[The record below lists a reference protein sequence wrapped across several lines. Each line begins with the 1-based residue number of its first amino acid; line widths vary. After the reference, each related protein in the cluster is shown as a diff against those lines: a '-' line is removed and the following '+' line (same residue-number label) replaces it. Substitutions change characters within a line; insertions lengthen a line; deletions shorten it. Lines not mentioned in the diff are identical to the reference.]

1 VAEPVYYGPDATVA
15 YDLVCSLKST
25 QDQLAGLGPTAAE
38 VARGRL
44 RAMLAARE
52 TDRGVFF
59 DSRAW
64 IVTARRGSAN

>member
-1 VAEPVYYGPDATVA
+1 VA

-25 QDQLAGLGPTAAE
+25 QDQLARLDPAAAE
-38 VARGRL
+38 AARERL

-52 TDRGVFF
+52 TDHGVSF

-64 IVTARRGSAN
+64 IVTARRGTAS